1 MGIHY
6 SGPPRRGTMTDQEA
20 AALGAAALA
29 QVKPDTVVGLGTGQ
43 AATAFIHALGKAVK
57 EGLRVTGVPTSDAS
71 ADLARKLGIPLID
84 EPVTL
89 DVAVDGADEVD
100 PQLDLVKGFGGA
112 LVREKIVAAAARRFI
127 VLVGEEKLVKVL
139 GVRGRLPVEVV
150 PFAVPFVTR
159 RLTELGYPPVVRDK
173 NGKPWVTDNGNLI
186 LDAAV
191 RAIPDPGTLDRTV
204 RDIPG
209 VVGTGLFVGMAHLV
223 MVWQDRRA
231 RTLTREQEGGHD
243 VTTGTLSLTRRPAS
257 Q

>member
-1 MGIHY
+1 
-6 SGPPRRGTMTDQEA
+6 MTDQEA

-29 QVKPDTVVGLGTGQ
+29 EVKPGTVVGLGTGQ
-43 AATAFIHALGKAVK
+43 AATAFIHALGTAVK
-57 EGLRVTGVPTSDAS
+57 GGLRVTGVPTSEAS
-71 ADLARKLGIPLID
+71 ASLARTLGIPLID
-84 EPVTL
+84 QPVSL

-139 GVRGRLPVEVV
+139 GGRGRLPVEVV

-191 RAIPDPGTLDRTV
+191 RAIPDPGPLDRTV

-223 MVWQDRRA
+223 MVWQDGRA
-231 RTLTREQEGGHD
+231 RTLTK
-243 VTTGTLSLTRRPAS
+243 
-257 Q
+257 

>member
-1 MGIHY
+1 
-6 SGPPRRGTMTDQEA
+6 MTDQEA

-29 QVKPDTVVGLGTGQ
+29 QITPGAVVGLGTGQ

-57 EGLRVTGVPTSDAS
+57 EGLRVTGVPTSEAS
-71 ADLARKLGIPLID
+71 AGLARTLGIPLVD

-127 VLVGEEKLVKVL
+127 VLVGADKLVTVL
-139 GVRGRLPVEVV
+139 GGRGRLPVEVV
-150 PFAVPFVTR
+150 PFAVPFCSR

-173 NGKPWVTDNGNLI
+173 NGAPFVTDNGNRI

-191 RAIPDPGTLDRTV
+191 RSIPDPAGLDSSLRA
-204 RDIPG
+204 IPG
-209 VVGTGLFVGMAHLV
+209 VVGTGLFVGMAHAVL
-223 MVWQDRRA
+223 VWQDGRA
-231 RTLTREQEGGHD
+231 RTLTRTH
-243 VTTGTLSLTRRPAS
+243 
-257 Q
+257 

>member
-1 MGIHY
+1 
-6 SGPPRRGTMTDQEA
+6 MTDQEA

-100 PQLDLVKGFGGA
+100 PLLDLVKGFGGA

-159 RLTELGYPPVVRDK
+159 RLSELGYPPVLRPKD
-173 NGKPWVTDNGNLI
+173 GKPWVTDNGNLI
-186 LDAAV
+186 LDATV
-191 RAIPDPGTLDRTV
+191 KSIPDPAKLDRTLL
-204 RDIPG
+204 DIPG

-223 MVWQDRRA
+223 MVWQDGRA
-231 RTLTREQEGGHD
+231 RTLTKQ
-243 VTTGTLSLTRRPAS
+243 
-257 Q
+257 

>member
-1 MGIHY
+1 
-6 SGPPRRGTMTDQEA
+6 MTDQEA

-29 QVKPDTVVGLGTGQ
+29 EVKPGTVVGLGTGQ

-57 EGLRVTGVPTSDAS
+57 EGLRITGVPTSDAS

-139 GVRGRLPVEVV
+139 GGRGRLPVEVV

-159 RLTELGYPPVVRDK
+159 RLTELGHPPVVRPRD
-173 NGKPWVTDNGNLI
+173 GKPWVTDNGNLI

-191 RAIPDPGTLDRTV
+191 RSIPEPGKLDRTLL
-204 RDIPG
+204 DIPG

-223 MVWQDRRA
+223 MVWQDGRA
-231 RTLTREQEGGHD
+231 RTLTKPH
-243 VTTGTLSLTRRPAS
+243 
-257 Q
+257 

>member
-1 MGIHY
+1 
-6 SGPPRRGTMTDQEA
+6 MTDQEA
-20 AALGAAALA
+20 EALGAAALA
-29 QVKPDTVVGLGTGQ
+29 EVKPGTVVGLGTGQ

-57 EGLRVTGVPTSDAS
+57 GGLRVTGVPTSEAS
-71 ADLARKLGIPLID
+71 ASLARTLGIPLID
-84 EPVTL
+84 QPVSL

-100 PQLDLVKGFGGA
+100 PRLDLVKGFGGA

-139 GVRGRLPVEVV
+139 GGRGRLPVEVV

-223 MVWQDRRA
+223 MVWQDGRA
-231 RTLTREQEGGHD
+231 RTLTR
-243 VTTGTLSLTRRPAS
+243 
-257 Q
+257 

>member
-1 MGIHY
+1 
-6 SGPPRRGTMTDQEA
+6 MTDQEA

-29 QVKPDTVVGLGTGQ
+29 EVKPGTVVGLGTGQ

-57 EGLRVTGVPTSDAS
+57 GGLHVTGVPTSEAS
-71 ADLARKLGIPLID
+71 ASLARTLGIPLID
-84 EPVTL
+84 EPVSL

-100 PQLDLVKGFGGA
+100 PRLDLVKGFGGA
-112 LVREKIVAAAARRFI
+112 LVREKVVAAAARRFI

-139 GVRGRLPVEVV
+139 GGRGRLPVEVV

-191 RAIPDPGTLDRTV
+191 RSIPDPAKLDRV
-204 RDIPG
+204 LLDIPG

-223 MVWQDRRA
+223 MVWQDGRA
-231 RTLTREQEGGHD
+231 RTLTK
-243 VTTGTLSLTRRPAS
+243 
-257 Q
+257 

>member
-1 MGIHY
+1 
-6 SGPPRRGTMTDQEA
+6 MTDQEA

-100 PQLDLVKGFGGA
+100 PLLDLVKGFGGA

-159 RLTELGYPPVVRDK
+159 RLSELGYPPVLRPKD
-173 NGKPWVTDNGNLI
+173 GKPWVTDNGNLI
-186 LDAAV
+186 LDATV
-191 RAIPDPGTLDRTV
+191 KSLPDPAKLDRTLL
-204 RDIPG
+204 DIPG

-223 MVWQDRRA
+223 MVWQDGRA
-231 RTLTREQEGGHD
+231 RTLTKQ
-243 VTTGTLSLTRRPAS
+243 
-257 Q
+257 

>member
-1 MGIHY
+1 
-6 SGPPRRGTMTDQEA
+6 MTDQEA

-29 QVKPDTVVGLGTGQ
+29 EVKPGTVVGLGTGQ

-57 EGLRVTGVPTSDAS
+57 GGLRITGVPTSDAS
-71 ADLARKLGIPLID
+71 ASLARQLGIPLID

-139 GVRGRLPVEVV
+139 GGRGRLPVEVV

-159 RLTELGYPPVVRDK
+159 RLTELGYPPVVRPKD
-173 NGKPWVTDNGNLI
+173 GKPWVTDNGNLI

-191 RAIPDPGTLDRTV
+191 QSIPDPGALDRTLLA
-204 RDIPG
+204 IPG

-223 MVWQDRRA
+223 MVWQDGRA
-231 RTLTREQEGGHD
+231 RTLTKK
-243 VTTGTLSLTRRPAS
+243 
-257 Q
+257 

>member
-1 MGIHY
+1 
-6 SGPPRRGTMTDQEA
+6 MTDQEA

-29 QVKPDTVVGLGTGQ
+29 EVKPGTVVGLGTGQ
-43 AATAFIHALGKAVK
+43 AATAFIHALGKSVK
-57 EGLRVTGVPTSDAS
+57 EGLRITGVPTSDAS
-71 ADLARKLGIPLID
+71 ADLARRLGIPLID

-139 GVRGRLPVEVV
+139 GVRRRLPVEVV

-159 RLTELGYPPVVRDK
+159 RLTELGYPPELRPKD
-173 NGKPWVTDNGNLI
+173 GKPWVTDNGNLI

-191 RAIPDPGTLDRTV
+191 TTIPDPGKLDRTLL
-204 RDIPG
+204 DIPG

-223 MVWQDRRA
+223 MVWQDGRA
-231 RTLTREQEGGHD
+231 RTLTKQ
-243 VTTGTLSLTRRPAS
+243 
-257 Q
+257 